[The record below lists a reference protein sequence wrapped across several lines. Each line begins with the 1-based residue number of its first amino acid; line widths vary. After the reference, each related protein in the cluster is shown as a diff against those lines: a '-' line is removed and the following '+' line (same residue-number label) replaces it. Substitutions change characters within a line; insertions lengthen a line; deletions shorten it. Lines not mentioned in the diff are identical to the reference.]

1 MGLLSGR
8 ATSGRVLCEENG
20 FDADGSR
27 VAIVV
32 TGVSSERTA
41 MPITTTMISLTGP
54 MNP

>member
-1 MGLLSGR
+1 
-8 ATSGRVLCEENG
+8 VCEENG

-27 VAIVV
+27 VAIV